1 MHRFLK
7 QLRIRIQRAWT
18 HFLGLRI
25 EMKTSKIDMDL
36 VFITSGCHGHL
47 NDPPKLGLMS
57 PLGLP
62 SRPILGVI
70 IMKEAAPSA
79 LVTCPLQP
87 IQQISGIGEGG
98 DSQELWEFAY
108 TRHLSSFFLP
118 PFGKSCMWKWRKGCW
133 WWRSRWSLV
142 FFYAS

>member
-1 MHRFLK
+1 
-7 QLRIRIQRAWT
+7 
-18 HFLGLRI
+18 
-25 EMKTSKIDMDL
+25 MKTSKIDMDL

-98 DSQELWEFAY
+98 DSQEL
-108 TRHLSSFFLP
+108 
-118 PFGKSCMWKWRKGCW
+118 
-133 WWRSRWSLV
+133 
-142 FFYAS
+142 